1 MPKHTSLG
9 ELITALY
16 DAAADELDERDAEVK
31 DDMVAA
37 CTVDVL
43 LRAGKRNSKALAELV
58 WPLAWRPN

>member
-1 MPKHTSLG
+1 MSKHTSLG

-16 DAAADELDERDAEVK
+16 DAAADEVEREEDS
-31 DDMVAA
+31 DDIVAA

-43 LRAGKRNSKALAELV
+43 MRSGRRNRKALAELV